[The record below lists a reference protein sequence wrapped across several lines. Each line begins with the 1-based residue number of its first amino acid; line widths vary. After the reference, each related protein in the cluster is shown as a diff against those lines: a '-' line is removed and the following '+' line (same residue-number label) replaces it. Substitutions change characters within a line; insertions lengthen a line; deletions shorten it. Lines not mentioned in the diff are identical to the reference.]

1 MSNMNEMRSKGE
13 DFIQLAKEISGHC
26 LEMSR
31 KVCINGTCQFSSSL
45 HGCIFEDIGLGSPYN
60 WEFSEEDES

>member
-1 MSNMNEMRSKGE
+1 MSNINEMRTKGE

-26 LEMSR
+26 LEMSSD
-31 KVCINGTCQFSSSL
+31 VCYDGECQFSSSL
-45 HGCIFEDIGLGSPYN
+45 HGCIFEDIGLGSPCN